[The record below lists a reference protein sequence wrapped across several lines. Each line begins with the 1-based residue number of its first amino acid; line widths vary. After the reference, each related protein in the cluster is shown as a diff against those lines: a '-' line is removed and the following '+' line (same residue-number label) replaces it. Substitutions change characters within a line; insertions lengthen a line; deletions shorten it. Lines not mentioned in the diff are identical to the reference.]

1 MTKRILILFMAG
13 LSTMALQ
20 AQTSTGGTKPVP
32 LPDKSKQ
39 APEQTQNQNS
49 EMSRITIPPLPEF
62 HPQMPKRIV
71 LSNGMVVFLQENHEL
86 PVIGATMRFRGGSTL
101 EPAAKIGL
109 TDIYGAVWRT
119 GGTKQRTGDQLD
131 DYLEARAAKIE
142 TGASDDSTSI
152 AFNCLKQDFNE
163 VFAAYKELLFQ
174 PEFREDKIALIK
186 HQIAGGISRRND
198 DVEEIAGREAAKLAY
213 GPSSPYARQ
222 AEYATI
228 AAVTRQDLV
237 DWHAKYA
244 NPTNAILG
252 VYGDFDV
259 NQMEKTVRDAFDKWP
274 KGPKAPEPSP
284 QISPAK
290 PTVYFIPKED
300 VDQSSVQLVSLGIKR
315 DNPDYFA
322 VSVMNEVLSGGFASR
337 LISNLRSKLGLAYSV
352 GGGVG
357 SDFDHV
363 GMQDY
368 AMSTKSATT
377 RDAIVGLKK
386 ELNDLI
392 TQPPTAE
399 EMKRAKD
406 SILNSFVFNFDSKQK
421 VLMEQMRYEFY
432 GFPSDYL
439 ERYRAAI
446 EKVTA
451 ADVARVAKKY
461 VHPEQLATL
470 VVGNPGEIGDQL
482 TSLGQVQHIDIT
494 IPPPPGEGAPGAT
507 PSAKK

>member
-1 MTKRILILFMAG
+1 MTKRILTFLLAG
-13 LSTMALQ
+13 FSAIALN
-20 AQTSTGGTKPVP
+20 AQTSTSGTKPVP
-32 LPDKSKQ
+32 LPDKSQQ
-39 APEQTQNQNS
+39 APEQTQNQNN

-62 HPQMPKRIV
+62 HPQMPKRLV

-152 AFNCLKQDFNE
+152 AFNCLKQDFND

-174 PEFREDKIALIK
+174 PEFRDDKVALIK

-198 DVEEIAGREAAKLAY
+198 DVEEIAGREAGKLAY
-213 GPSSPYARQ
+213 GPNSPYARQ

-237 DWHAKYA
+237 DWHSKYA
-244 NPTNAILG
+244 NPTNAIFG
-252 VYGDFDV
+252 VYGDFDPA
-259 NQMEKTVRDAFDKWP
+259 QMEKTIRDAFEKWP
-274 KGPKAPEPSP
+274 KGSKAPEPP
-284 QISPAK
+284 AQISPAK
-290 PTVYFIPKED
+290 PNVYFIPKED

-368 AMSTKSATT
+368 AMSTKSSTT
-377 RDAIVGLKK
+377 KDAIVGLKK

-392 TQPPTAE
+392 TQPPTPE

-432 GFPSDYL
+432 GFPSNYL

-494 IPPPPGEGAPGAT
+494 IPPPPGESAASAT